1 MMQESLALRLRVLR
15 AERRATL
22 REVEAETGVAK
33 ETLSE
38 LERGRRRPKD
48 VTLAKLADFYGVPVA
63 ELLEEPVPLV
73 EAPQGTGHPEQLED
87 EEERSFIRQS
97 ADSLKQHITKMK
109 QLKELR
115 EAEME
120 DIESGVGPSDARVFQ
135 MQLADKG
142 LRDLLNELGA
152 LGFAEAVTAGREMAE
167 PWSIPLCH
175 ELLRHLR
182 DLEALTAQA
191 TASRGAVEAD
201 FYVEEADIHVEKV
214 KGMSKME
221 TYLRNSGP
229 DHPGAES

>member
-1 MMQESLALRLRVLR
+1 MHGSLATRLRVLR
-15 AERRATL
+15 AERGLTVRQ
-22 REVEAETGVAK
+22 VAELSGVAK
-33 ETLSE
+33 ETISQV
-38 LERGRRRPKD
+38 ERGERHPYDR
-48 VTLAKLADFYGVPVA
+48 TLAKLAAAYGVPVA
-63 ELLEEPVPLV
+63 ELLGEPVPLV
-73 EAPQGTGHPEQLED
+73 EASRGTGHPEQLED

-120 DIESGVGPSDARVFQ
+120 DIESGVEPSDARVFQ

-191 TASRGAVEAD
+191 TAPRGV
-201 FYVEEADIHVEKV
+201 YVEEADIHVEEV